1 MGLPVLNLS
10 SLSNIAI
17 FVFEEHTEKL
27 TRCIQTFAKTKD
39 KGNVQI
45 VTNEQSRPLY
55 NTFPNV
61 HTTYDPNK
69 YDYVRGS
76 TFLFD
81 DCFADEEWRKKD
93 TKLHDFISYPRL
105 YGLTTVVG
113 FQHVPAITERMCW
126 NLDMI
131 CIGANPSSREKIY
144 HSFFLYLMPYE
155 DFCDLLEEYTTEN
168 GFLVLRREGTDDK
181 LYRATCECECECEG
195 SFS

>member
-1 MGLPVLNLS
+1 MDLPILNLS
-10 SLSNIAI
+10 SISNIAI
-17 FVFEEHTEKL
+17 FVLEENNEKL
-27 TRCIQTFAKTKD
+27 TRCIQAFAKHKEKD
-39 KGNVQI
+39 IQI

-55 NTFPNV
+55 STFQNV

-81 DCFADEEWRKKD
+81 NCFADEEWKKG
-93 TKLHDFISYPRL
+93 KLNDFISYPRM

-144 HSFFLYLMPYE
+144 DYFFLYIFSYDE
-155 DFCDLLEEYTTEN
+155 FCDLLEKYTNN
-168 GFLVLRREGTDDK
+168 GFLVLRREGTEDK
-181 LYRATCECECECEG
+181 IYQATC
-195 SFS
+195 